1 MGNWVTISTT
11 GAGGYPSAPPPVFVI
26 DSADGS
32 YDVDAGELTIAL
44 AVHPSD
50 GLGTIVG
57 GHVYLEVPDQ
67 SAHGTTTF
75 RLATSAL
82 ASADRLRGPW
92 TPLDAGQY
100 PYVAEEQTRTVT
112 PPTK

>member
-11 GAGGYPSAPPPVFVI
+11 GAGGYPSAPPPAFVI

-32 YDVDAGELTIAL
+32 YDVDAAERTIDL
-44 AVHPSD
+44 AVHPS
-50 GLGTIVG
+50 GARGTIVG

-67 SAHGTTTF
+67 SATGTTTF

-82 ASADRLRGPW
+82 ASADKRS
-92 TPLDAGQY
+92 
-100 PYVAEEQTRTVT
+100 EERRVG
-112 PPTK
+112 KEWRYR